1 MNPTSPPLKNTPP
14 KFHSH
19 SLTERQRIIQE
30 IIPLSEEDMQLLRSP
45 GYIPIEKFDLFS
57 ENIIGTFHLPY
68 SIATNFRINQKDYLI
83 PMVSEES
90 SVIAA
95 ASHGA
100 KIALKSGG
108 FISDPIDPVMIGQIQ
123 ILGIPNQE
131 DINEIMKYISAHK
144 QSLLEYMNKQDPKL
158 VSVGGGALDITI
170 REIQTTKEK
179 MLILHVMVN
188 VKDAMGANIVNTMVE
203 RLSTHLKGKIPGR
216 INLRIISN
224 LATHR
229 IAKARAEFDQTLLG
243 GSKIVDNIIDAYEY
257 ACADPY
263 RASTHNKGIMNG
275 IDAVAIATGND
286 YRALEAGAHAY
297 ASLKGTYQPLTSFS
311 KNEKGNLIGEIEIP
325 LAMGIIGGMTTQHP
339 LAQLSLK
346 ILGVKSA
353 EELCQITAA
362 VGLAQNL
369 AALRALA
376 NEGIQQGHMKL
387 HNRKFIKKS

>member
-1 MNPTSPPLKNTPP
+1 MKKINQLNKIPP
-14 KFHSH
+14 KFHNH
-19 SLTERQRIIQE
+19 SLTERQKIIQDL
-30 IIPLSEEDMQLLRSP
+30 IPLSNQDLQLLQHP
-45 GYIPIEKFDLFS
+45 GYIPIEQFDLFS

-83 PMVSEES
+83 PMVTEES

-100 KIALKSGG
+100 KIALRSGG
-108 FISDPIDPVMIGQIQ
+108 FTADPINPVMIGQIQ
-123 ILGIPNQE
+123 ILDIPIQE
-131 DINEIMKYISAHK
+131 DVNEIRNYISNNMPT
-144 QSLLEYMNKQDPKL
+144 LLEYMNKQDPKL
-158 VSVGGGALDITI
+158 VSVGGGAQDIAI
-170 REIQTTKEK
+170 RELQSTKEK
-179 MLILHVMVN
+179 MVVLHVLVN

-203 RLSTHLKGKIPGR
+203 RLANHLAGKIPGR

-229 IAKARAEFDQTLLG
+229 IAKVRAEFDQTLLG
-243 GSKIVDNIIDAYEY
+243 GAKIVDNILDAYEF

-297 ASLKGTYQPLTSFS
+297 ASLNGQYQPLTSFS
-311 KNEKGNLIGEIEIP
+311 KNEQGNLMGEIEIP

-339 LAQLSLK
+339 MAQLSLK

-387 HNRKFIKKS
+387 HNRKIIKKN

>member
-1 MNPTSPPLKNTPP
+1 MNPTSPPLKIVPS
-14 KFHSH
+14 KFHTK
-19 SLTERQRIIQE
+19 SLTERQRILQE
-30 IIPLSEEDMQLLRSP
+30 IIPLSQQDLKLLQSP

-83 PMVSEES
+83 PMVSEEP

-100 KIALKSGG
+100 KIARKLGG

-123 ILGIPNQE
+123 ILDIPNQE
-131 DINEIMKYISAHK
+131 DVNEIKQYISTNK
-144 QSLLEYMNKQDPKL
+144 PSLLEYINKQDPKL
-158 VSVGGGALDITI
+158 VSVGGGALDIAI

-179 MLILHVMVN
+179 MLILHIMVN
-188 VKDAMGANIVNTMVE
+188 VRDAMGANTVNTMVE
-203 RLSTHLKGKIPGR
+203 RLSNHLKGKIPGR

-229 IAKARAEFDQTLLG
+229 IAKSRAEFDQTLLG
-243 GSKIVDNIIDAYEY
+243 GIEIVENILDAYEF

-297 ASLKGTYQPLTSFS
+297 A
-311 KNEKGNLIGEIEIP
+311 
-325 LAMGIIGGMTTQHP
+325 
-339 LAQLSLK
+339 
-346 ILGVKSA
+346 
-353 EELCQITAA
+353 
-362 VGLAQNL
+362 
-369 AALRALA
+369 
-376 NEGIQQGHMKL
+376 
-387 HNRKFIKKS
+387 

>member
-1 MNPTSPPLKNTPP
+1 MNPTSPPLKKIPS
-14 KFHSH
+14 KFHTQP
-19 SLTERQRIIQE
+19 LAERQRIIQE
-30 IIPLSEEDMQLLRSP
+30 TIPLSEEDLQLLRSP

-83 PMVSEES
+83 PMVTEEP

-100 KIALKSGG
+100 KIALNTGG
-108 FISDPIDPVMIGQIQ
+108 FTSDSVDPIMIGQIQ
-123 ILGIPNQE
+123 ILGIQTQE
-131 DINEIMKYISAHK
+131 AIQEIKSYISNNK
-144 QSLLEYMNKQDPKL
+144 TLLLEHMNKQDPKL
-158 VSVGGGALDITI
+158 VSVGGGAQNII
-170 REIQTTKEK
+170 FRELQTPKER
-179 MLILHVMVN
+179 MLILHVEVN

-203 RLSTHLKGKIPGR
+203 RLAIHLKGKIPGR

-224 LATHR
+224 LAINR
-229 IAKARAEFDQTLLG
+229 IAKSRAEFDQTLLG
-243 GSKIVDNIIDAYEY
+243 GPEIVENILDAYEF

-286 YRALEAGAHAY
+286 FRALEAGAHAY
-297 ASLKGTYQPLTSFS
+297 ASMKGNYQPLTTFS
-311 KNEKGNLIGEIEIP
+311 KNEQGNLIGEIELP

-387 HNRKFIKKS
+387 HNRKTRN